1 MKGGETMKSV
11 SLVTLILI
19 AGLFAA
25 IMYLYV
31 QATPIIREPQVWY
44 YVDQQTGVNYVVVG
58 GESITPRLKQT
69 GELYITR

>member
-1 MKGGETMKSV
+1 MKSV

-31 QATPIIREPQVWY
+31 QATPIIRGPQVWY
-44 YVDQQTGVNYVVVG
+44 YVDQQTGVNYLVVDNKAV
-58 GESITPRLKQT
+58 TPRLKQS